1 MSSSNQQRWL
11 IIGLLISNVVLI
23 TFLVL
28 GHPSFQRPAP
38 PAEIIIERLSLDQS
52 QVEAYRALIVDHQS
66 QVVDIDAQIGD
77 VRAQLYTALNTES
90 QANPALIAQLT
101 ALETEAEKAK
111 LDHFRDIKALC
122 TPEQTPKFQVLT
134 KELGEIFARKGPKH
148 SKGKAPR

>member
-1 MSSSNQQRWL
+1 MSSSNKQRWL

-38 PAEIIIERLSLDQS
+38 PAEIIIKRLSLDQS
-52 QVEAYRALIVDHQS
+52 QVEAYRALIVEHQT
-66 QVVDIDAQIGD
+66 QIAEIDAQIRD
-77 VRAQLYTALNTES
+77 IRAQLYTGLNTES

-101 ALETEAEKAK
+101 ALETEAEKVK

-122 TPEQTPKFQVLT
+122 TPEQTPKFEALT
-134 KELGEIFARKGPKH
+134 KELGDIFSHKGPKH
-148 SKGKAPR
+148 PKGKAPR